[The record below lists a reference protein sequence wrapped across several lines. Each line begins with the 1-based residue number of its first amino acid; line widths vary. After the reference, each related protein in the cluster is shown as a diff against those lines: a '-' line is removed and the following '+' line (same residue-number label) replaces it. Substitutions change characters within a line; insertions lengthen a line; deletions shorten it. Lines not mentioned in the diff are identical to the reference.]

1 MSTAGRSSIDTL
13 LKYHII
19 KNIYFERSLSCADL
33 SELVG
38 KSIPLVTKVISELIE
53 SGHIIEN
60 GYAASTG
67 GRRPLIYSLKANEIF
82 IVSVAMDQLYT
93 RITIFDGLNKQVLP
107 TQTFEL
113 PLLDNKNAVGDLIDI
128 INDSI
133 VRAEIDRYKI
143 IGVGIGMPGFVNS
156 KLGINY
162 SYLQTPDRDSL
173 RDYLEKTL
181 QLSVLLDN
189 DSSLIAL
196 AESKFGL
203 AKGRKDVMVIN
214 VGWGIGL
221 GMIVNGELFRGH
233 NGYAGE
239 FSHIPISDNEETLC
253 DCGKR
258 GCLETEATLR
268 VVANKAIQLIKEG
281 KITNLPLKNSAE
293 EMYEVVLDAA
303 NKGDQMSIELFSDMG
318 YKIGKGIAILIHINN
333 PELIVLSGRGAAAGK
348 ILMAPIQQALNKY
361 CIPRL
366 AEYAE
371 VKVSKLGQDAYSI
384 GVAALVMEN
393 FGSNVFHSEKQSV

>member
-1 MSTAGRSSIDTL
+1 MDTAGRSSIDSL

-19 KNIYFERSLSCADL
+19 KNVYFERALSCADL

-53 SGHIIEN
+53 SGYIIEN

-67 GRRPLIYSLKANEIF
+67 GRRPLVYSLRSNEIF

-93 RITIFDGLNKQVLP
+93 RVTIFNGLNNPVLP
-107 TQTFEL
+107 TLAFEL
-113 PLLDNKNAVGDLIDI
+113 PLLDNKNAVEQLIQV
-128 INDSI
+128 INECI
-133 VRAEIDRYKI
+133 LRAGIDRFKI
-143 IGVGIGMPGFVNS
+143 FGVGIGMPGFVNA

-162 SYLQTPDRDSL
+162 SYLPTPDRGSL
-173 RDYLEKTL
+173 RDYLENAL
-181 QLSVLLDN
+181 QLDVYVDN

-221 GMIVNGELFRGH
+221 GMIINGELFRGH

-239 FSHIPISDNEETLC
+239 FSHIPLSDNEETLC

-268 VVANKAIQLIKEG
+268 VVANKAMELIRQG

-348 ILMAPIQQALNKY
+348 ILMAPIQQALIKY

-366 AEYAE
+366 SEYTE
-371 VKVSKLGQDAYSI
+371 VKISKLGQDAYSI

-393 FGSNVFHSEKQSV
+393 FGSKVFHSEKQSV

>member
-1 MSTAGRSSIDTL
+1 MSTAGRSSIDSL
-13 LKYHII
+13 LKYDII
-19 KNIYFERSLSCADL
+19 KNIYFEQSISCADL
-33 SELVG
+33 SDLVG
-38 KSIPLVTKVISELIE
+38 KSIPLVTKAISELIE
-53 SGHIIEN
+53 TGHIVEN

-67 GRRPLIYSLKANEIF
+67 GRRPLVYSLKANEIF

-93 RITIFDGLNKQVLP
+93 RVTIFDGMNNQVLP
-107 TQTFEL
+107 TYTVEL
-113 PLLDNKNAVGDLIDI
+113 RLLDNKNALNELIDI
-128 INDSI
+128 INESI
-133 VRAEIDRYKI
+133 VQAGIDRFKV

-162 SYLQTPDRDSL
+162 SYLQTPDHDSL
-173 RDYLEKTL
+173 RDYLEKAL
-181 QLSVLLDN
+181 RLSVYLDN

-214 VGWGIGL
+214 IGWGIGL
-221 GMIVNGELFRGH
+221 GMIMNGELFRGH

-239 FSHIPISDNEETLC
+239 FSHIPISDNDETLC
-253 DCGKR
+253 ECGKR

-268 VVANKAIQLIKEG
+268 VVANKAIQLIHAG

-293 EMYEVVLDAA
+293 EMYEVVLVAA
-303 NKGDQMSIELFSDMG
+303 NKGDQMAIELFSDMG
-318 YKIGKGIAILIHINN
+318 YKIGKGISILIHIIN
-333 PELIVLSGRGAAAGK
+333 PELILLSGRGAAAGK

-366 AEYAE
+366 AEYTD

-393 FGSNVFHSEKQSV
+393 FGTPVFHTEKQPV

>member
-1 MSTAGRSSIDTL
+1 MNTVDKSSLDSF
-13 LKYHII
+13 LKHDII
-19 KNIYFERSLSCADL
+19 KNIYFNNPISCADL
-33 SELVG
+33 SDRVS
-38 KSIPLVTKVISELIE
+38 KSIPMVTKAISELID

-60 GYAASTG
+60 GHAASTG
-67 GRRPLIYSLKANEIF
+67 GRRPLVYSLKADEVY

-93 RITIFDGLNKQVLP
+93 RIRIFNGSNLDVIPGETVELHLSENK
-107 TQTFEL
+107 
-113 PLLDNKNAVGDLIDI
+113 DAINSLIEI
-128 INDSI
+128 INDKI
-133 VRAEIDRYKI
+133 AQAGIDRNKI
-143 IGVGIGMPGFVNS
+143 MGIGIGMPGFVNS

-162 SYLQTPDRDSL
+162 SYLKAPGTVSL
-173 RDYLEKTL
+173 RDYLEKAL
-181 QLSVLLDN
+181 YLPVHLDN
-189 DSSLIAL
+189 DSSIIAL

-203 AKGRKDVMVIN
+203 AKDRKDVMVVN

-221 GMIVNGELFRGH
+221 GMIMNGELYRGH

-239 FSHIPISDNEETLC
+239 FSHIPISDNDTLC

-268 VVANKAIQLIKEG
+268 VVANKAIQKIKEG
-281 KITNLPLKNSAE
+281 KITNMQLKESAE
-293 EMYEVVLDAA
+293 EMCEVVMDAA
-303 NKGDQMSIELFSDMG
+303 NRGDQMAIELFTEVG
-318 YKIGKGIAILIHINN
+318 YQIGKGISILIHINN
-333 PELIVLSGRGAAAGK
+333 PELVILSGRGAAAGK

-366 AEYAE
+366 AEYTE

-393 FGSNVFHSEKQSV
+393 FGSKFSPSDN

>member
-1 MSTAGRSSIDTL
+1 
-13 LKYHII
+13 
-19 KNIYFERSLSCADL
+19 
-33 SELVG
+33 
-38 KSIPLVTKVISELIE
+38 
-53 SGHIIEN
+53 
-60 GYAASTG
+60 
-67 GRRPLIYSLKANEIF
+67 
-82 IVSVAMDQLYT
+82 LYT
-93 RITIFDGLNKQVLP
+93 RVTVFDGINNPVLP
-107 TQTFEL
+107 TQAFEL
-113 PLLDNKNAVGDLIDI
+113 PLLDNKEAVAQLIQV
-128 INDSI
+128 INECI
-133 VRAEIDRYKI
+133 LRAGIDRFRI
-143 IGVGIGMPGFVNS
+143 IGVGIGMPGFINAN
-156 KLGINY
+156 LGINY
-162 SYLQTPDRDSL
+162 SYLPTPDRGSL
-173 RDYLEKTL
+173 RDYLENAL
-181 QLSVLLDN
+181 QLDVHVDN

-221 GMIVNGELFRGH
+221 GMIINGELFRGH

-268 VVANKAIQLIKEG
+268 VVANKAIHLIKEG

-293 EMYEVVLDAA
+293 EMYEVVLNAA

-366 AEYAE
+366 SEYTE
-371 VKVSKLGQDAYSI
+371 VKISKLGQAAYSI

-393 FGSNVFHSEKQSV
+393 FGSKVFQSDKQSV